1 MSDEVKTVDPKV
13 LADAK
18 LELRTLAVKLTP
30 AEVDARRVDVVRL
43 TGEAA
48 ELAVKVESE
57 KEAAKQR
64 VKAVEGELVSSRA
77 LAATLARYAS
87 TGEEPR
93 QVEVAVAIDRAAR
106 KRIVVRRD
114 TGEIVESRAADPEE
128 IEAGCDW
135 LQDLEKGV
143 AHLTHAPTGV
153 VVRTRILEA
162 AERQLTIDA
171 TAPRELVWL
180 GAGQWAQATADEVE
194 ALECPVPCGTRLKW
208 VAAGDAWVHASVP
221 KGPTLDGLLHQ
232 LARLDLP
239 FKVGNDAPKTIGDL
253 ARRKSEDKAAA
264 GGNGKL
270 RSVTGRKAPASD
282 EKPFG

>member
-1 MSDEVKTVDPKV
+1 MIDETTQKVDPKV

-30 AEVDARRVDVVRL
+30 EEVVARGRDVVRL

-57 KEAAKQR
+57 KERAKAA
-64 VKAVEGELVSSRA
+64 VKAVEGELVSVRA

-114 TGEIVESRAADPEE
+114 TGEIVESRAADPDE

-143 AHLTHAPTGV
+143 ANLTHAPTGV
-153 VVRTRILEA
+153 IVRTRILSAE
-162 AERQLTIDA
+162 ERQLTIDA
-171 TAPRELVWL
+171 TAPRELVWVS
-180 GAGQWAQATADEVE
+180 AATWGQLDHDEVE
-194 ALECPVPCGTRLKW
+194 ALECPVPHGTRMKW
-208 VAAGDAWVHASVP
+208 VAAGSDWMHVSAP

-232 LARLDLP
+232 LARLDLL

-253 ARRKSEDKAAA
+253 ARRKSEEKAAA
-264 GGNGKL
+264 NGGKL
-270 RSVTGRKAPASD
+270 RSVTGRKAPASE